1 MNHPVNRATRV
12 RITSPL
18 NYNYVAGLLA
28 RFPRDIRMRDGSKL
42 RLRELRSSDREM
54 LKAFFESCSP
64 EAIRYRFMAPLRSLP
79 DGLLDSLAN
88 ADGSRQVALILTKGA
103 GNDEMI
109 VAEGRYVMF
118 EDRPGVADVAFLV
131 ADDFRRRGIA
141 TLLIE
146 ELMEIASRNGVKQ
159 FSVDVLGDNWAMLAL
174 LRKLGLSGSGR
185 VSQGVV
191 RFEIPV
197 AFGKERAMPEVA

>member
-1 MNHPVNRATRV
+1 
-12 RITSPL
+12 
-18 NYNYVAGLLA
+18 
-28 RFPRDIRMRDGSKL
+28 
-42 RLRELRSSDREM
+42 
-54 LKAFFESCSP
+54 
-64 EAIRYRFMAPLRSLP
+64 
-79 DGLLDSLAN
+79 
-88 ADGSRQVALILTKGA
+88 
-103 GNDEMI
+103 MI

-118 EDRPGVADVAFLV
+118 EDRPAAADVAFLV

-141 TLLIE
+141 TLLIK
-146 ELMEIASRNGVKQ
+146 ELMEIALRNRVAQ

-197 AFGKERAMPEVA
+197 ALGGGRAMPEVA